1 MDEKR
6 IAEIKRIFEDK
17 QKFIEKEKSKA
28 ALICAELKE
37 KKFCASKKKEFWN
50 YMIQDSKRIMHK
62 ELGDKREYRSG
73 YSYSTGYN
81 RYLLEY
87 NSSNIEKSNYKSYCF
102 DRTEYFDNKGEF
114 VDFIEKI
121 EKIAKEK
128 IKSIE
133 KLNSLTN

>member
-17 QKFIEKEKSKA
+17 QKFIEKEKGKA

-50 YMIQDSKRIMHK
+50 YIIQDSKRIMHK
-62 ELGDKREYRSG
+62 ELGNENSSWYR
-73 YSYSTGYN
+73 YSTGYN

-87 NSSNIEKSNYKSYCF
+87 NSSNIKKSNYKSYCF
-102 DRTEYFDNKGEF
+102 DFEYFNNKCEF

-133 KLNSLTN
+133 KLN